1 MGNTKKVGTTGR
13 LGSRYGV
20 GIRKRLIKV
29 EQAQAKPIP
38 CPSCGFSNVKRMA
51 AGLFHC
57 KKCEAEFTGGAYE
70 PRTLIGKAISKMVA
84 QKAFNAVVHSV
95 KESNATTL
103 EEIEREV
110 EKAMLDTSKD

>member
-1 MGNTKKVGTTGR
+1 MGNTKKVWTTGR

-29 EQAQAKPIP
+29 EQAQAKAIP
-38 CPSCGFSNVKRMA
+38 CPSCGFSNVKRRA

-57 KKCEAEFTGGAYE
+57 RKCEAEFTGGAYE
-70 PRTLIGKAISKMVA
+70 SRTLIGKAISKMVS
-84 QKAFNAVVHSV
+84 QKAFSTVMQTV
-95 KESNATTL
+95 KESKATTL

-110 EKAMLDTSKD
+110 EKAMLDTNKT